1 MFTLLKLSA
10 MVLLKTHKITD
21 KNSCRVF
28 LHEWILLTKSLAAE
42 TETQVDDAILQ
53 RIEFI
58 ISSDALYAYIYQL
71 IFEQFQTPEILFEP
85 ADAEAVSEFVEKA
98 EQDKTG
104 LPKAVNPAVIVS
116 LITKFISIINAIKNQ

>member
-1 MFTLLKLSA
+1 

-21 KNSCRVF
+21 QNSCRVF
-28 LHEWILLTKSLAAE
+28 LREWVLLTKSLAAE
-42 TETQVDDAILQ
+42 TGTQLDDAILQ

-71 IFEQFQTPEILFEP
+71 IFEQFQTPEILFES
-85 ADAEAVSEFVEKA
+85 ADGEAVSELVEQA

-104 LPKAVNPAVIVS
+104 LPEAVNPAVIVS